1 MTKKLTKSINKK
13 VSGVC
18 GGLAEY
24 FDLDPTLV
32 RVVYFCLTFLT
43 SWFPGLI
50 LYYPGFVHAEAGNQA
65 DRRLKDLVIVI
76 LFRYTVIPAFR
87 NSGMT
92 EYRKNENPAKK
103 IYNPLNSHYYDTNN
117 HPDHPRS
124 QH

>member
-50 LYYPGFVHAEAGNQA
+50 LYFILALSMPKP
-65 DRRLKDLVIVI
+65 RLKEIE
-76 LFRYTVIPAFR
+76 
-87 NSGMT
+87 G
-92 EYRKNENPAKK
+92 
-103 IYNPLNSHYYDTNN
+103 
-117 HPDHPRS
+117 
-124 QH
+124 